1 MIDSDTEV
9 GTRREA
15 RRWSVVAAAS
25 AALLALGLILVVGR
39 PALAVLTCCGQQ
51 AVAQRVSLWSDWSA
65 ARPASSRATGTRNG
79 EHDT

>member
-25 AALLALGLILVVGR
+25 AALLALGLILVVGTSN
-39 PALAVLTCCGQQ
+39 PADASASKPTAQTTSIQ
-51 AVAQRVSLWSDWSA
+51 AS
-65 ARPASSRATGTRNG
+65 TT
-79 EHDT
+79 EH

>member
-25 AALLALGLILVVGR
+25 AALLALGLILVVGTSN
-39 PALAVLTCCGQQ
+39 PADA
-51 AVAQRVSLWSDWSA
+51 SA
-65 ARPASSRATGTRNG
+65 TQCAFTPM
-79 EHDT
+79 